1 MLNQMTTMNYP
12 NLLRIG
18 ALVLFAGTALSAQN
32 KTAWKMPRT
41 PDGRPDMQGVWANST
56 RTPLERPAAF
66 AGKAT
71 ISDAEAKVWEKND
84 AEQWKELDGTSDGPL
99 HASKGSAGTGAY
111 NVLFYDMGSELARI
125 DGVKR
130 TSMVIDPP
138 DGKIPPLTPQ
148 ARERNQGQRGRL
160 DSVDNVK
167 ERGLSERCIVVS
179 MAGPPMLPTLY
190 NNNYQ
195 IVQTPD
201 AVMIL
206 VEEIHD
212 ARIIRMNAKH
222 APDNIRQWL
231 GDSIGHW
238 EGDTLVVET
247 TNFTD
252 QTHFRGSSKDLKVT
266 ERFTRVDASN
276 IVYKATM
283 EDPSTWTKPWTVEL
297 PFVASKGPIYEYACH
312 EGNYAIEDILGGAR
326 RIEEAGSQK
335 K

>member
-1 MLNQMTTMNYP
+1 MTYRT
-12 NLLRIG
+12 
-18 ALVLFAGTALSAQN
+18 LVSLSVLAAFSVATVTAQN
-32 KTAWKMPRT
+32 KGTSARSSIPRAA
-41 PDGRPDMQGVWANST
+41 DGHPSLDGIWSNAT
-56 RTPLERPAAF
+56 RTPLERPAEF

-71 ISDAEAKVWEKND
+71 LSDAEAKEWEQKEHQ
-84 AEQWKELDGTSDGPL
+84 AWQELDGTSEGPL
-99 HASKGSAGTGAY
+99 HKTKGSEGTGAY
-111 NVLFYDMGSELARI
+111 NVLFYDMGNGLARV

-138 DGKIPPLTPQ
+138 DGRIPPMVP
-148 ARERNQGQRGRL
+148 AARGRFARRANAVN
-160 DSVDNVK
+160 DVK
-167 ERGLSERCIVVS
+167 DRGLSERCIITS
-179 MAGPPMLPTLY
+179 MSGPPMLPTLY

-212 ARIIRMNAKH
+212 VRIIHMNAQHK
-222 APDNIRQWL
+222 PDNVRQWT

-238 EGDTLVVET
+238 DGDTLVVET
-247 TNFTD
+247 TNFTN

-266 ERFTRVDASN
+266 ERFRRVDAN
-276 IVYKATM
+276 TILYKATLD
-283 EDPSTWTKPWTVEL
+283 DPSTWTKPWTLEL
-297 PFVASKGPIYEYACH
+297 PFLAQKGPIYEYACH

-326 RIEEAGSQK
+326 KIEAGDK